1 MNNQWKQRLVAVDGH
16 QIATLYRPSDSPA
29 EAPKRLLVFL
39 HGITASVQL
48 WPDVVQGL
56 PEFRHH
62 DCLSVSLPGHW
73 PSTVPTG
80 FSITDVTPQLFVRT
94 ISAAINHVVGDR
106 PVDLIGWS
114 TGGFA
119 ALALAG
125 DSCFGPRVS
134 SVVSLSGF
142 ARGAWHGWLGVW
154 QHLAAWRVHRLSY
167 HVVLRSLQRSGS
179 LHVAIASSFLG
190 QRGNRQLRAA
200 LASSSMHHELR
211 QHDPATLQK
220 LMGGIR
226 FLDLTPTLTSIR
238 CPVTIVNGD
247 RDPVILPSEAEH
259 LHRSIRGSTLVMLN
273 NVGHM
278 VLTEAPAVV
287 LDQVLQCVSRV

>member
-1 MNNQWKQRLVAVDGH
+1 M
-16 QIATLYRPSDSPA
+16 
-29 EAPKRLLVFL
+29 
-39 HGITASVQL
+39 QL
-48 WPDVVQGL
+48 WPDVLQGL
-56 PEFRHH
+56 PEFRCQ

-73 PSTVPTG
+73 PSTVPAG
-80 FSITDVTPQLFVRT
+80 FSMTDVTPDLFVRT
-94 ISAAINHVVGDR
+94 ISAAINHAAGDR

-119 ALALAG
+119 ALALAANPG
-125 DSCFGPRVS
+125 FGPRVN

-142 ARGAWHGWLGVW
+142 GRGVWHGWLGVW

-167 HVVLRSLQRSGS
+167 HVVLRSLQTSES

-226 FLDLTPTLTSIR
+226 FLDLTPSLTSIR
-238 CPVTIVNGD
+238 CPVTIVNGN

-259 LHRSIRGSTLVMLN
+259 LHRSISGSTLVMLD

-278 VLTEAPAVV
+278 VLTEAPAEV
-287 LDQVLQCVSRV
+287 LNQVLQSVKASGFRPSV